1 MSNLSII
8 RFRIICVLD
17 LNCNHVHNNLRVFE
31 QMKRRVIIS
40 NKHGNCISELPH
52 ELPNNLRLRIVGN
65 QEIPVEKSVAKQKLL
80 QNRNL
85 TFAVMCYFTWKL
97 ELVSNVLSMVVSYV
111 NFTVSVPYAL
121 VFLLALSNSYYG
133 SILVSLFGLMN
144 TARVSLQF

>member
-1 MSNLSII
+1 MITISLYSPIILWEFNCFVILRVKFSLFALYFSSPRYLQLFLLNRLSNLSII

-65 QEIPVEKSVAKQKLL
+65 QEIPVEKS
-80 QNRNL
+80 QN
-85 TFAVMCYFTWKL
+85 VI
-97 ELVSNVLSMVVSYV
+97 E
-111 NFTVSVPYAL
+111 
-121 VFLLALSNSYYG
+121 
-133 SILVSLFGLMN
+133 
-144 TARVSLQF
+144 